1 MKRLRGAPRWPYAA
15 SGALAAIA
23 GIAAG
28 HLVAALVNPDA
39 SPVIA
44 VGSTVVDATPTPVKE
59 WAVATLG
66 TADKPVLLGS
76 VAVVTLLAAAGIG
89 LLARRH
95 RSAAMVL
102 LIGLTGLAGG
112 AALLR
117 PGASQLDVLPGLA
130 AAAAGAGTLL
140 GLLRL
145 AERTG
150 AGLGS
155 QSPLEGSAQE
165 AGSPGTAARRTFL
178 LGAGAVGAAAALAGT
193 LGQKLASNP
202 TVPTA
207 AALPQPKTVLPEL
220 PAGLEKRVPG
230 ISAFRTPNASFYRVD
245 TSLIIPRVDSGSWSL
260 EVDGDVQ
267 RPFRLSYAELLE
279 LPMIEKDITLTCV
292 SNEVGGGYISSA
304 RWLGVR
310 VRDLLERAGVGAG
323 ADQILS
329 TSTTGFTIS
338 TPVQALTDDRDALV
352 AVAMNGVPLP
362 ARHGFPARLVTP
374 GLYGFVGSTKW
385 LARLTA
391 TTYAKE
397 QAYWTQ
403 RDWAIDAP
411 VLTESRIDTPSGLQ
425 TVRSGKTVPIGGV
438 AWAQGRGIKS
448 VEVRVDDGEWMPATM
463 GPDAGIDYW
472 RQWYLLWTPPRGAGR
487 RTLTVRATDNNGTV
501 QTPQKADPFPRGAT
515 GWHSVVVL
523 VES

>member
-1 MKRLRGAPRWPYAA
+1 
-15 SGALAAIA
+15 
-23 GIAAG
+23 
-28 HLVAALVNPDA
+28 
-39 SPVIA
+39 
-44 VGSTVVDATPTPVKE
+44 
-59 WAVATLG
+59 
-66 TADKPVLLGS
+66 
-76 VAVVTLLAAAGIG
+76 
-89 LLARRH
+89 
-95 RSAAMVL
+95 
-102 LIGLTGLAGG
+102 
-112 AALLR
+112 
-117 PGASQLDVLPGLA
+117 
-130 AAAAGAGTLL
+130 
-140 GLLRL
+140 
-145 AERTG
+145 
-150 AGLGS
+150 
-155 QSPLEGSAQE
+155 
-165 AGSPGTAARRTFL
+165 
-178 LGAGAVGAAAALAGT
+178 
-193 LGQKLASNP
+193 
-202 TVPTA
+202 
-207 AALPQPKTVLPEL
+207 
-220 PAGLEKRVPG
+220 VPG
-230 ISAFRTPNASFYRVD
+230 ISAFRTSNASFYRVD

-292 SNEVGGGYISSA
+292 SNEVGGGYVSSA

-310 VRDLLERAGVGAG
+310 VRDLLERAGVGSG

-397 QAYWTQ
+397 QAYWTE

-411 VLTESRIDTPSGLQ
+411 VLTESRIDTPTGLQ
-425 TVRSGKTVPIGGV
+425 TVRAGKTVPIGGV

-472 RQWYLLWTPPRGAGR
+472 RQWYLLWTPPGGAGR
-487 RTLTVRATDNNGTV
+487 RTLMVRATDNDGKV

-523 VES
+523 LES